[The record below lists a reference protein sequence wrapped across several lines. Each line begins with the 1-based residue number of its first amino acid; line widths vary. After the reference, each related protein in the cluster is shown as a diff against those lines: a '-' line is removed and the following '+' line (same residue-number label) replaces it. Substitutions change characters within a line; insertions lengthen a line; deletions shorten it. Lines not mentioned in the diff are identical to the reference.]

1 MAKGKLFEYAVLFHP
16 TKTKEQLE
24 LGEDPRTIVVTKP
37 ITLIATSEK
46 EVAMIASK
54 GIPDSYSDKMDN
66 VEIVV
71 RPF

>member
-1 MAKGKLFEYAVLFHP
+1 LAKGKLFEYAVLYHP
-16 TKTKEQLE
+16 AKTKEQLE
-24 LGEDPRTIVVTKP
+24 LGEEPRTVVITKP

-54 GIPDSYSDKMDN
+54 GIPESYSDKMDN

-71 RPF
+71 RTF